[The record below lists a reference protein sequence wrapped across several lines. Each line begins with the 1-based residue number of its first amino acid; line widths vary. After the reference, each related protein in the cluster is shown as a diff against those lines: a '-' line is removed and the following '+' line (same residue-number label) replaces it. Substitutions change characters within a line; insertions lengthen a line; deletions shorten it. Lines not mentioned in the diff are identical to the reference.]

1 MLKTVIAKPTKP
13 KAPPLAT
20 FNGDALL
27 GEGEGDGVLDSET
40 GGTAEGN
47 ADGDID
53 GAAAGA
59 VGGAAAGAVGGAEA
73 ETLMTLISTFCPAWQ

>member
-13 KAPPLAT
+13 KAPPFAT
-20 FNGDALL
+20 LL
-27 GEGEGDGVLDSET
+27 GEGDGDGVLDLGT

-59 VGGAAAGAVGGAEA
+59 VGGAVGGAAAGPVGGAEA
-73 ETLMTLISTFCPAWQ
+73 ETLMTLISTLCPAWQ

>member
-13 KAPPLAT
+13 KAPPFAT
-20 FNGDALL
+20 LL
-27 GEGEGDGVLDSET
+27 GEGDGDGVLDLGT

-53 GAAAGA
+53 GGAAGA
-59 VGGAAAGAVGGAEA
+59 AGGAEA
-73 ETLMTLISTFCPAWQ
+73 ETLMTLISTFCPSWQWPGTPHKKK

>member
-13 KAPPLAT
+13 KAPPFAT

-27 GEGEGDGVLDSET
+27 GEGDGDGVLDFGT

-59 VGGAAAGAVGGAEA
+59 AGGAEA
-73 ETLMTLISTFCPAWQ
+73 ETLMTLISTLCPAWQ

>member
-59 VGGAAAGAVGGAEA
+59 VGGAVGGAEA
-73 ETLMTLISTFCPAWQ
+73 ETLMTLISTLCPSWQ